1 LSNKKGEGDRVR
13 KSLMK
18 PLAIPLRR
26 HTTPTKWLVMLKLFG
41 VVVALMLSTTV
52 SAVGLGG
59 INVTSALGQPLK
71 ADIELVAISKSE
83 KDSLVARLASPDT
96 YKNAGLEY
104 PYGNNLKFQIESR
117 ANGQPYIRASSAQPV
132 NDPFVSLLVELTLVC
147 RQTVPRIYFSAG
159 STRLC
164 CGTTRQSG
172 SAGRRS

>member
-1 LSNKKGEGDRVR
+1 MR

-132 NDPFVSLLVELTLVC
+132 NDPFVSLLVELTWSAW
-147 RQTVPRIYFSAG
+147 QTVPRIYFSAG